1 MLNTPYIGMI
11 RETIRLALR
20 LRLDYYKFNWYLVG
34 TENGYRYAAKTPSLE
49 EIEYGDRLIAKVSDA
64 LLIES
69 KSNTKEEPTMQGDV
83 ATTIVLWGLILL
95 SVLIWH
101 IASKW

>member
-34 TENGYRYAAKTPSLE
+34 TENGYRYAAKH
-49 EIEYGDRLIAKVSDA
+49 
-64 LLIES
+64 LLWK
-69 KSNTKEEPTMQGDV
+69 KSNTAIG
-83 ATTIVLWGLILL
+83 
-95 SVLIWH
+95 
-101 IASKW
+101 